1 MNLVT
6 EPRIKEKTGQRDL
19 LMMQF
24 IMIAPCLFVTLKM
37 DNDAYWLIQAGRN
50 LIQDGIPHIDPLS
63 LHEGLH
69 YVMQQW
75 LTAGVFALLYDSV
88 GAIGILLFVL
98 AVFIAIVLV
107 LFQLCMVISNQNMF
121 ISYIVTIS
129 DTIILFL
136 FMTTRPYPISMLLF
150 LLEIFVLEKY
160 LDSSN
165 RRYLFAI
172 PLLSFLLINFH
183 GAIWPF
189 FFIIMVP
196 YIIDS
201 FRFKIGIF
209 QGEGYP
215 KKDFLMAFGLAFF
228 AGFLNPYGWEL
239 MTYLFRS
246 YGNAEISNSVT
257 EMLPPD
263 FQEVFGI
270 CFFAILLLI
279 VMILLNRKHPRL
291 KLRYGLLMLGT
302 IFMSLISGR
311 NLSLFAICGLPMMAF
326 TLREL
331 NPSFPITKSI
341 RPQLQKILLSLFV
354 IVTVATFS
362 IRLYESQFYKDS
374 FVPTK
379 AVDFIIENYQDM
391 DIRLF
396 AGYNWGGYAEFRGLK
411 PFIDA
416 RAEVFIKTNNKKEDI
431 LQDLID
437 LEAGTMHY
445 AKFIKK
451 YKLNIFL
458 LERKDF
464 LETYLAEDAQYTL
477 VYMDKDAVVFEKKID

>member
-1 MNLVT
+1 
-6 EPRIKEKTGQRDL
+6 
-19 LMMQF
+19 
-24 IMIAPCLFVTLKM
+24 
-37 DNDAYWLIQAGRN
+37 
-50 LIQDGIPHIDPLS
+50 
-63 LHEGLH
+63 
-69 YVMQQW
+69 
-75 LTAGVFALLYDSV
+75 
-88 GAIGILLFVL
+88 
-98 AVFIAIVLV
+98 
-107 LFQLCMVISNQNMF
+107 
-121 ISYIVTIS
+121 
-129 DTIILFL
+129 
-136 FMTTRPYPISMLLF
+136 
-150 LLEIFVLEKY
+150 
-160 LDSSN
+160 
-165 RRYLFAI
+165 
-172 PLLSFLLINFH
+172 
-183 GAIWPF
+183 
-189 FFIIMVP
+189 
-196 YIIDS
+196 
-201 FRFKIGIF
+201 
-209 QGEGYP
+209 
-215 KKDFLMAFGLAFF
+215 
-228 AGFLNPYGWEL
+228 
-239 MTYLFRS
+239 
-246 YGNAEISNSVT
+246 
-257 EMLPPD
+257 
-263 FQEVFGI
+263 
-270 CFFAILLLI
+270 
-279 VMILLNRKHPRL
+279 
-291 KLRYGLLMLGT
+291 
-302 IFMSLISGR
+302 MSLISGR